1 MTRRPLLIL
10 NGKPTR
16 YKHLYIT
23 YGSGDRLWYENGGA
37 WLQRV
42 TIDGKLY
49 PIRYSDEHGQTCPT
63 VSYST
68 RPSGRRMIYVDVP
81 EVE

>member
-1 MTRRPLLIL
+1 MTRRPMLIL
-10 NGKPTR
+10 NGKPRR
-16 YKHLYIT
+16 YGHIDIFECAARLH
-23 YGSGDRLWYENGGA
+23 YGHSVLIDDEVQQGA
-37 WLQRV
+37 
-42 TIDGKLY
+42 
-49 PIRYSDEHGQTCPT
+49 T

>member
-16 YKHLYIT
+16 YCQLSIIVRVRALTINQYQIHI
-23 YGSGDRLWYENGGA
+23 DDEWQQGA
-37 WLQRV
+37 
-42 TIDGKLY
+42 
-49 PIRYSDEHGQTCPT
+49 T

-68 RPSGRRMIYVDVP
+68 RRSGRRMIYVDVP